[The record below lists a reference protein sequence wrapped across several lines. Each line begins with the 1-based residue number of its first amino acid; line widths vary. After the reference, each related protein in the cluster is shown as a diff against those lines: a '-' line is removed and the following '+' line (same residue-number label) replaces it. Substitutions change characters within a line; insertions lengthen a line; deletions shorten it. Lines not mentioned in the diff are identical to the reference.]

1 MKYSKKANAKKQ
13 GDVQDGG
20 VVDLVEGEELS
31 KELLHNTG
39 TEQ

>member
-20 VVDLVEGEELS
+20 GGGLG
-31 KELLHNTG
+31 G
-39 TEQ
+39 GGGAEQGAVAQHWD